1 MPIPLAK
8 KLIERIST
16 YPPDQIALLPNLT
29 AWRVVGPMLLTSIAG
44 EMGDDS
50 GLHVY
55 PSHYFI
61 PRHYS
66 GLEYNGDD
74 KVYCNQYWGS
84 THTVEGKKGM
94 EYGT

>member
-1 MPIPLAK
+1 MLLGK
-8 KLIERIST
+8 KLIEKIST
-16 YPPDQIALLPNLT
+16 FPPEELAKLPNLT
-29 AWRVVGPMLLTSIAG
+29 AWRVVGPVLLTHIAT
-44 EMGDDS
+44 EMGDES

-66 GLEYNGDD
+66 GLEYSGND
-74 KVYCNQYWGS
+74 KVYCKQYWGS
-84 THTVEGKKGM
+84 THTSDGKMGM